1 MKIKIHRGAKEVGG
15 SCVEISSG
23 TSTILVD
30 LGLPL
35 DFNSEKSTESCLPNS
50 VQHLLHQ
57 SGKSIDGVLLS
68 HPHLDHYGLS
78 GELPPEIPV
87 YCGKA
92 SWDLMNA
99 TARFSPNNYSLPT
112 VEHFEAWE
120 KFQLGTFAITPYLM
134 DHSAFDSYGFL
145 ISTAG
150 KNIFYSGD
158 FRGHGRKSKLLVR
171 LPHSLPEIDALL
183 MEGTLIGNRSNE
195 IQSSESD
202 LEDEFVKIIEQ
213 IQGIT
218 LITTSSQNIDRLVT
232 IFKAAKRCN
241 CMFVIDFYTAE
252 ILDILKQYAKLPNA
266 AWPRIRVCYPQFLA
280 RQFEKNGMENILSRH
295 RNNGI
300 KWTRINEK
308 KEKIVMLVR
317 PGFMADIKRFI
328 DLNNAVWIYSMWLGY
343 FERSNSLKKLK
354 SFLLEQGV
362 RYEHL
367 HTSGHA
373 RLNDLKDFV
382 DKLSPKKVI
391 PIHSFHPEQYH
402 DFFENVEMVDDGEE
416 IEITN

>member
-23 TSTILVD
+23 TSTIIVD

-35 DFNSEKSTESCLPNS
+35 DFNGEKSTKACLPNS

-57 SGKSIDGVLLS
+57 SGKSIVGVLLS
-68 HPHLDHYGLS
+68 HPHLDHYGLA

-87 YCGKA
+87 YCSKA

-112 VEHFEAWE
+112 VEHFEAW
-120 KFQLGTFAITPYLM
+120 KNFQLGTFTITPYLM

-158 FRGHGRKSKLLVR
+158 FRGHGRKSKLLAR

-183 MEGTLIGNRSNE
+183 MEGTLVGNRSNE
-195 IQSSESD
+195 IQASESD

-213 IQGIT
+213 TQGIT
-218 LITTSSQNIDRLVT
+218 LVTTSSQNIDRLVT

-241 CMFVIDFYTAE
+241 RMFVIDFYTAE
-252 ILDILKQYAKLPNA
+252 ILDILKQYARLPNA
-266 AWPRIRVCYPQFLA
+266 AWPRIKDRCQSLNC
-280 RQFEKNGMENILSRH
+280 EL
-295 RNNGI
+295 
-300 KWTRINEK
+300 
-308 KEKIVMLVR
+308 MLDNQ
-317 PGFMADIKRFI
+317 AAII
-328 DLNNAVWIYSMWLGY
+328 
-343 FERSNSLKKLK
+343 
-354 SFLLEQGV
+354 
-362 RYEHL
+362 
-367 HTSGHA
+367 
-373 RLNDLKDFV
+373 
-382 DKLSPKKVI
+382 
-391 PIHSFHPEQYH
+391 
-402 DFFENVEMVDDGEE
+402 
-416 IEITN
+416 

>member
-23 TSTILVD
+23 SSTILVD

-50 VQHLLHQ
+50 VQYLLHQ

-78 GELPPEIPV
+78 GELPPEISV

-308 KEKIVMLVR
+308 KGKIVMLVR

>member
-23 TSTILVD
+23 ASTILVD

-35 DFNSEKSTESCLPNS
+35 DFNGENTTESCLPNS
-50 VQHLLHQ
+50 VQHLFHQ

-68 HPHLDHYGLS
+68 HPHLDHYGLA
-78 GELPPEIPV
+78 GEIASEIPV

-92 SWDLMNA
+92 SWDLMKA

-112 VEHFEAWE
+112 VEHFGAWK
-120 KFQLGTFAITPYLM
+120 KFQLGTFTITPYLM

-158 FRGHGRKSKLLVR
+158 FRGHGRKSKLLAR

-183 MEGTLIGNRSNE
+183 MEGTLVGNRSNE
-195 IQSSESD
+195 IQASESD
-202 LEDEFVKIIEQ
+202 LEDKFVKIIEQ
-213 IQGIT
+213 TQGII
-218 LITTSSQNIDRLVT
+218 LVTTSSQNIDRLVT

-280 RQFEKNGMENILSRH
+280 RRFEKNGMENILNRH

-317 PGFMADIKRFI
+317 PGFMADIRRFI
-328 DLNNAVWIYSMWLGY
+328 DLDNAVWIYSMWPGY
-343 FERSNSLKKLK
+343 FERSNSLRKLK

-362 RYEHL
+362 RYEYL

-373 RLNDLKDFV
+373 KLTDLKDFV
-382 DKLSPKKVI
+382 GQLSPKKII

-402 DFFENVEMVDDGEE
+402 DFFENVQMVEDGEE
-416 IEITN
+416 IEVTD

>member
-23 TSTILVD
+23 ASTILVD

-35 DFNSEKSTESCLPNS
+35 DFNEKNPTESCLPHS

-68 HPHLDHYGLS
+68 HPHLDHYGLA
-78 GELPPEIPV
+78 GELPPGIPV

-112 VEHFEAWE
+112 VEHFEAWK
-120 KFQLGTFAITPYLM
+120 KFQLGTFTITPYLM

-158 FRGHGRKSKLLVR
+158 FRGHGRKSKLLAR
-171 LPHSLPEIDALL
+171 LPHSLPKIDALI
-183 MEGTLIGNRSNE
+183 MEGTLVGNRSTE

-213 IQGIT
+213 TQGIT
-218 LITTSSQNIDRLVT
+218 LVTTSSQNIDRLVT

-241 CMFVIDFYTAE
+241 RMFIIDFYTAE
-252 ILDILKQYAKLPNA
+252 ILEILKQYATLPNA

-328 DLNNAVWIYSMWLGY
+328 DLNNAVWIYSMWTGY
-343 FERSNSLKKLK
+343 FERSNPLKKLK

-362 RYEHL
+362 RYEYL

-373 RLNDLKDFV
+373 KLTDLKDFAG
-382 DKLSPKKVI
+382 KLSPKKII
-391 PIHSFHPEQYH
+391 PIHSFHPDQYH
-402 DFFENVEMVDDGEE
+402 DFFENVEMVEDGEE
-416 IEITN
+416 IVTSQ

>member
-1 MKIKIHRGAKEVGG
+1 
-15 SCVEISSG
+15 VEICSG
-23 TSTILVD
+23 ASTILVD

-35 DFNSEKSTESCLPNS
+35 DFNSENATESCLPNS
-50 VQHLLHQ
+50 VQYLFHQ
-57 SGKSIDGVLLS
+57 SGKSIAGVLLS

-78 GELPPEIPV
+78 GEIPSKIPV

-92 SWDLMNA
+92 SWDLMKA

-112 VEHFEAWE
+112 VEHFEAWKE
-120 KFQLGTFAITPYLM
+120 FQLGTFTITPYLM

-158 FRGHGRKSKLLVR
+158 FRGHGRKSKLLAR

-183 MEGTLIGNRSNE
+183 MEGTLVGNRSNE

-202 LEDEFVKIIEQ
+202 LEDNFVKIIEQ
-213 IQGIT
+213 THGII
-218 LITTSSQNIDRLVT
+218 LVTTSSQNIDRLVT

-241 CMFVIDFYTAE
+241 RMFVIDFYTAE

-266 AWPRIRVCYPQFLA
+266 TWTRIRVCYPQFLA

-308 KEKIVMLVR
+308 TDKIVMLVR
-317 PGFMADIKRFI
+317 PGFMADIRRFI
-328 DLNNAVWIYSMWLGY
+328 DFDNAVWIYSMWPGY
-343 FERSNSLKKLK
+343 FERSNSLRKLK

-362 RYEHL
+362 RYEYL

-373 RLNDLKDFV
+373 RLTDLKDFV
-382 DKLSPKKVI
+382 GKIAPKQII
-391 PIHSFHPEQYH
+391 PIHSFHPEQYQ
-402 DFFENVEMVDDGEE
+402 DFFENVQMVDDGEE